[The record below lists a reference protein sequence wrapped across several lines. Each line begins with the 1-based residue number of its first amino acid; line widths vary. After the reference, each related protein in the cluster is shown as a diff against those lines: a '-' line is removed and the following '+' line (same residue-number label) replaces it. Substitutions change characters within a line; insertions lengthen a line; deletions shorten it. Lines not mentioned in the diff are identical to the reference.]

1 MQHHAPLVCTASAR
15 RLIYRCGYAHL
26 CAITQPT
33 GIDAN
38 TASAAVPHRHATTL
52 CSYAAPGMLTI
63 SSTMTGAAH
72 YVTRPP
78 NLYAAPHSRI
88 AAVHMPDT
96 NSRRAAAPYQF
107 AVPSWLPMLRRMLR
121 SALLYDV
128 ADGSAECGG
137 LRMQNRGSA
146 PRSAAQTAP
155 QHRPPRGVS
164 DRGATSVQRRFP
176 RSWAA
181 RSRPWDMPAE
191 RACCSHC
198 CIRCCSRGESE
209 EGVSTVRRAP
219 GQPPATGWR
228 MVEHRSNRARVGTT
242 SPAPNW
248 EGPPSESSW
257 PPFTPRAARPG
268 E

>member
-1 MQHHAPLVCTASAR
+1 MQHHAPLVCTASTR

-33 GIDAN
+33 GTDAN

-198 CIRCCSRGESE
+198 CIRCCSHGEFEKGSQRCA
-209 EGVSTVRRAP
+209 G
-219 GQPPATGWR
+219 
-228 MVEHRSNRARVGTT
+228 
-242 SPAPNW
+242 
-248 EGPPSESSW
+248 
-257 PPFTPRAARPG
+257 PRAAASFRLADG
-268 E
+268 